1 MKGKNTFTK
10 LEISDLRNL
19 IKLRI
24 NADRNQQKSIRN
36 KMRNIGFYGK
46 DDFDIVD
53 LQPGDFE
60 NLITSGQIKI
70 IGEDLRN
77 DFNSEVKSI
86 QSKNNNS
93 DLSKIPLKEVDIN
106 KFIEFKPLSDNEDDI
121 PNKAGNYIV
130 CLNKNSKLPDIG
142 IRFETSKINNLE
154 VIYTGIASKSLR
166 TRDYKQHF
174 NGNNAGRST
183 LRKSIGSMFKYKQ
196 VPRDKNPN
204 TGKTKFSDEDEERLS
219 KWMKENL
226 TLFFFNNDNSASNE
240 NILIKKFNPP
250 LNLDKNK
257 NLVNQTFR
265 KELSRLRNIK

>member
-10 LEISDLRNL
+10 SEIYDLRNL
-19 IKLRI
+19 IKLRVK
-24 NADRNQQKSIRN
+24 ADRNQQKSIRN

-46 DDFDIVD
+46 DDFDIID
-53 LQPGDFE
+53 LQPSDFE

-70 IGEDLRN
+70 IGEDLSN
-77 DFNSEVKSI
+77 DFNSEVKPI

-93 DLSKIPLKEVDIN
+93 DLSKTPGKEVDIN

-130 CLNKNSKLPDIG
+130 CLNNNSKLPDIG
-142 IRFETSKINNLE
+142 IRCETSKINNLE

-196 VPRDKNPN
+196 VPRDKDPN
-204 TGKTKFSDEDEERLS
+204 TGKTKFSDDDEEKLS

-226 TLFFFNNDNSASNE
+226 TLFFFKNDNSASNE
-240 NILIKKFNPP
+240 NTLIDKFNPP